1 MVLILIRILNN
12 KVRTRSVGELVQFYY
27 LWKKSERHDIF
38 ANKTRLEKKKYTLHP
53 GLTDFMDRFLEDQDG
68 RDRSSSPNAPF
79 NNTDNKKIVE
89 SIPQI
94 SKPSPEA

>member
-1 MVLILIRILNN
+1 M
-12 KVRTRSVGELVQFYY
+12 GELVQFYY

-68 RDRSSSPNAPF
+68 RDRSSSPNVQF
-79 NNTDNKKIVE
+79 NSSDNKKIVDNT
-89 SIPQI
+89 PQL